1 VVVEGRLEVR
11 TVMNVTLTVDHRPI
25 DGAVAA
31 RWMAA
36 FLAMVE
42 APAQI
47 LA

>member
-1 VVVEGRLEVR
+1 
-11 TVMNVTLTVDHRPI
+11 VDHRPI

-36 FLAMVE
+36 FLSLVAEPVRL
-42 APAQI
+42 